1 MAKKL
6 LTSLM
11 LAVFLLA
18 SAGASHAATVW
29 KTVTL
34 TYVGINGTSPI
45 IQCTDT
51 AATPAFTNRN
61 FLLSSSAANTM
72 LATALSA
79 IAAGKQV
86 MVGLANTTEWSVV
99 NTIYMSQN

>member
-18 SAGASHAATVW
+18 SAGASHAAVW

-34 TYVGINGTSPI
+34 TYVGINGTSPV

-79 IAAGKQV
+79 MAAGKQV
-86 MVGLANTTEWSVV
+86 LVNLANTTEWSVV

>member
-29 KTVTL
+29 KTVSL
-34 TYVGINGTSPI
+34 TYVGINGTTPV

-51 AATPAFTNRN
+51 AATPAFTARS

-79 IAAGKQV
+79 MAAGKQV
-86 MVGLANTTEWSVV
+86 LLGLPSIAEWSVV
-99 NTIYMSQN
+99 NTIYMSPN